1 MKCFGLTDKGS
12 VRSENQDCFII
23 QECTHAESTII
34 AICDGMG
41 GAQAGEIA
49 SQLSNKCFTKY
60 IYDRLLTHTGS
71 RVAYELILKCAC
83 EEANGVA
90 YEYSRFDDSYEGMGT
105 TLVGGIVKHNGEV
118 HLVNVGDSRA
128 YLIYDG
134 RTKIKQITKDHS
146 LVERLIEVGAI
157 TREMAK
163 YHPQRNVITRAVGS
177 ESDISS
183 DYFSL
188 NLKTDDILIL
198 CSDGLSNIIP
208 DDEILSFGVQY
219 PSPEILCNKLMEEA
233 LLRQAKDNVT
243 VLAVTR

>member
-12 VRSENQDCFII
+12 VRTANQDCFLI
-23 QECTHAESTII
+23 QECERAESTIV
-34 AICDGMG
+34 ALCDGMG

-60 IYDRLLTHTGS
+60 IYDRLITHAGS
-71 RVAYELILKCAC
+71 RTAYELILKCAC

-105 TLVGGIVKHNGEV
+105 TLVGGVVKQSGEV

-128 YLIYDG
+128 YHISDG
-134 RTKIKQITKDHS
+134 RSKIKQITKDHS

-163 YHPQRNVITRAVGS
+163 THPQRNVITRAIGS
-177 ESDISS
+177 DNKIES
-183 DYFSL
+183 DYFTL
-188 NLKTDDILIL
+188 TLKSDDILLL
-198 CSDGLSNIIP
+198 CSDGLSNTIP
-208 DDEILSFGVQY
+208 DDEILSFCTQY
-219 PSPEILCNKLMEEA
+219 PDPEVLCGKLIEEA
-233 LLRQAKDNVT
+233 LNRNARDNVT
-243 VLAVTR
+243 VLAVMR